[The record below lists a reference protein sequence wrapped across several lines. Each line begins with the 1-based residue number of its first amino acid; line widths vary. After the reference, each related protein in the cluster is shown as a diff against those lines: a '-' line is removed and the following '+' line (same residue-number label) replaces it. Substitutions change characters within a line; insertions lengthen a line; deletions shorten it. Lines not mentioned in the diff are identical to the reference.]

1 MDSGGPLSQRA
12 YAARRGVSHMAVQRA
27 IKAGR
32 LKECLNDGGQIVDP
46 DLADREWDQK
56 TDLSKAPSYVKERAA
71 PGAPAGGEPVAV
83 LGGSL
88 AENNAAKTYWQARQ
102 AELKFKRE
110 AGELV
115 PAADVRGELET
126 VFRTCKGRLLG
137 IPTRAV
143 AELPELGVAG
153 AQKLEMLIREALEEL
168 ATWKGVGT

>member
-1 MDSGGPLSQRA
+1 MSQRA
-12 YAARRGVSHMAVQRA
+12 YALRRGVSNVAVFRA

-32 LKECLNDGGQIVDP
+32 LKASVNSDGKIIDP
-46 DLADREWDQK
+46 DLADREWAAN
-56 TDLSKAPSYVKERAA
+56 TDSTKAPPREQERMAA
-71 PGAPAGGEPVAV
+71 ALGAPAGDEPVAV

-153 AQKLEMLIREALEEL
+153 AQKLELLIREALEEL
-168 ATWKGVGT
+168 AAWKGVGT